1 MSPYLI
7 ILLVFLLISVLQLTL
22 KAKISFN
29 VGKNLGTIQLRFI
42 GIRLFDREI
51 SFHKNYIKLYSKKN
65 KNKYIPIELSQQ
77 SIKDYTD
84 FQGILFQKIYAKE
97 LSFYLNFGIKNDPM
111 TSCLVSSHFDIFSK
125 IVYSAL
131 SQKKKGVIFKS
142 KVYPSFEKSVIKF
155 QIKAKISLSLY
166 DLLWSYLEATISGK
180 IKQIKEVSSW
190 YGK

>member
-180 IKQIKEVSSW
+180 IKQIK
-190 YGK
+190 